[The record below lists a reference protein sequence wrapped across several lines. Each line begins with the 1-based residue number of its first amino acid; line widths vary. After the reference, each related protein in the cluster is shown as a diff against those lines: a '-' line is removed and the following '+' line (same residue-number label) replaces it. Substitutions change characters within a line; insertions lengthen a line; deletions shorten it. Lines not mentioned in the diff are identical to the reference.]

1 MFIQKC
7 ANLSLRKTHC
17 SSYFRSQQVYV
28 KQIIEDFL
36 AQILDFVIF
45 KVNSLVIAHTNN
57 YKFIIYS
64 LGFCHNRFIVN
75 FSNFTYFYT
84 FIVFCNFTTFGK

>member
-1 MFIQKC
+1 MLNKF
-7 ANLSLRKTHC
+7 
-17 SSYFRSQQVYV
+17 
-28 KQIIEDFL
+28 IEDFL

-45 KVNSLVIAHTNN
+45 KVNSLVIAHINN

-64 LGFCHNRFIVN
+64 LGFCRDRFILN

-84 FIVFCNFTTFGK
+84 FTVLCNFTTFGK